1 MKSRKFTVRELLL
14 IIIAAV
20 IGLGI
25 FYYEVVYKGFQNSIE
40 KYATEDLESQAIV
53 LQAQVIKKKQM
64 EKYIEENEDKELGE
78 VTIYNNLSNEIK
90 ELDRIFS
97 SVDEL
102 VVTWSTPTLTETTVR
117 RNANIAFEVVGYDNV
132 VDLIIELTNC
142 KYRCLLR
149 DVSVAA
155 EKDDLLNNIG
165 NIKVSIDVTFF
176 EKVDEN
182 SNLQGLTIVD

>member
-64 EKYIEENEDKELGE
+64 EKYIEENEGKELGE

-90 ELDRIFS
+90 ELDRIFA

-117 RNANIAFEVVGYDNV
+117 RNANIAFEIVGYDNV

>member
-64 EKYIEENEDKELGE
+64 EEYIEENEGKELGE
-78 VTIYNNLSNEIK
+78 VAIYNNLSNEIK

-102 VVTWSTPTLTETTVR
+102 AVTWSTPTLTETTVR

>member
-14 IIIAAV
+14 ITLAAV

-25 FYYEVVYKGFQNSIE
+25 FYYEIVYKGFQNSIE
-40 KYATEDLESQAIV
+40 KYNTDDLEAQAIV

-64 EKYIEENEDKELGE
+64 EKYIEENEGKELGE
-78 VTIYNNLSNEIK
+78 VAIYNNLSNEIK

-102 VVTWSTPTLTETTVR
+102 AVTWSTPTLIETTVR
-117 RNANIAFEVVGYDNV
+117 RNANISFKVVGYNNV
-132 VDLIIELTNC
+132 VDLIVELTNC
-142 KYRCLLR
+142 KYRCLVK
-149 DVSVAA
+149 DVSITAS
-155 EKDDLLNNIG
+155 KDNLLNDVG

-176 EKVDEN
+176 EKIDEN
-182 SNLQGLTIVD
+182 SNLQGLTIVE